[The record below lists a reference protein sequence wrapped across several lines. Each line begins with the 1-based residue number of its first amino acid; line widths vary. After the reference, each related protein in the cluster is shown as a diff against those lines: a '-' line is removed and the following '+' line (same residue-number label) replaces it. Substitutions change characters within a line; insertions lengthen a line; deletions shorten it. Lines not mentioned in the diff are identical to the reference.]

1 MNTKRREVRGRRGD
15 GEERGR
21 LGKKQARGEGMKQ
34 RRGRAT
40 YQKQS
45 FPIFCNEGAV
55 FPKAHDKLDLLEQGS
70 LIEYACFPSFLVIIL
85 GGGMVYRDRHQV

>member
-1 MNTKRREVRGRRGD
+1 MNTKRREVRGRKGD

-21 LGKKQARGEGMKQ
+21 LERKQARGGGMKQ

-40 YQKQS
+40 YQEQS
-45 FPIFCNEGAV
+45 FPIFCKEGAV
-55 FPKAHDKLDLLEQGS
+55 FPKAHDKLDLLEQGG
-70 LIEYACFPSFLVIIL
+70 LIEYACFPSLLVIIL